1 MEWWQAEGGR
11 RRPGDPPGWTRP
23 WRTGFLAAFVLSFSF
38 LLAQGQPSLSKTA
51 MYNITIFTEPPVAL
65 EGQTVNLTL
74 KYNAANFAFC
84 NWYRGTDVKEN
95 LIVTFYLPPING
107 NTTGPSYT
115 GREVAGFGC
124 SLFINN
130 LHLNDSGTYVVTM
143 NGPSVHGKGDVKIQV
158 LGAVLKV
165 TVTGPSHVVENQ
177 PVTFR
182 CSSLGFNVSYSWLK
196 GGQPI
201 EAGGN
206 FLVEN
211 NNLTLLSTSRSD
223 ATSYTCSG
231 QNSFSANNSEPHRLE
246 IFYGPEHPVISPLQR
261 VYNEHSTLNL
271 FCSAVSNPPAKFSW
285 YLNGEL
291 LQQHNDSHLTQRLTL
306 KNAGNYTCKVTNVE
320 TGLSNTA
327 ILEISIRE
335 AINHISIRDP
345 GKVVENSTTY
355 LNCTASGFNV
365 SYYWLKGNQK
375 LQAGGHISL
384 SSNGQNL
391 SLSRTSRQ
399 DSGVYTCSGINSF
412 SNNSANYTLNVFYG
426 PDAPVISP
434 GGQFY
439 AEGSNLTLSCQA
451 DSNPPANYTWSF
463 KNSTH
468 SGGIYQLFRL
478 SSANNGTYTCE
489 ASNNE
494 TKLSQSKVQPICVL
508 EKLSKPILW
517 PSNSLVAENAR
528 FTLNCSTSS
537 SSTVKVTWS
546 KDSKPFPTNV
556 EFDHENRTLTLRKFQ
571 QPDAGT
577 YTCTAKHLLGAATSN
592 PSILTLAYGPRSAQL
607 NRTGTI
613 EEPLGSELVL
623 QCSAESVPRAKFE
636 WFFNNTVNNG
646 TEDTLNVHLKDWEDE
661 GNYTCQAMNPF
672 TTHTTSASVYVKLTD
687 ESAIQPRMSVAAI
700 AGTTIGSVAGVV
712 LCVIVVY
719 VIWTKVSCWKK
730 EQHASNGN
738 IPSAPGHNQATD
750 TKSKLG
756 EEDIQYSTLAFNT
769 KTASQPLSKSPRP
782 LDSGII
788 YSEIKKK

>member
-335 AINHISIRDP
+335 
-345 GKVVENSTTY
+345 
-355 LNCTASGFNV
+355 
-365 SYYWLKGNQK
+365 
-375 LQAGGHISL
+375 
-384 SSNGQNL
+384 
-391 SLSRTSRQ
+391 
-399 DSGVYTCSGINSF
+399 
-412 SNNSANYTLNVFYG
+412 
-426 PDAPVISP
+426 
-434 GGQFY
+434 
-439 AEGSNLTLSCQA
+439 
-451 DSNPPANYTWSF
+451 
-463 KNSTH
+463 
-468 SGGIYQLFRL
+468 
-478 SSANNGTYTCE
+478 
-489 ASNNE
+489 
-494 TKLSQSKVQPICVL
+494 
-508 EKLSKPILW
+508 KLSKPILW